1 MGGQWWPDEW
11 GRPSSSG
18 GQNDAAYAYF
28 PATRRLAI
36 KRGTEITLYDTGD
49 HAISGVHQQQGSR
62 GSLEFTSQF
71 GTFTV
76 DSLPPVIGSTGGHQ
90 SAASPPAMARTHSQ
104 SQFQSSAVDPP
115 IAATGPPAAAPE
127 RVSVRMPAHPHP
139 HPPPHRPRRCPG
151 RLNGRP
157 PARRRRPGRSARPS
171 RLWSGFGTRFP
182 DGRRIHREEDRVAGS
197 AIGSE
202 SRRRLLHGFTPPRRP
217 HPVRSMPRFRPA
229 YNTGQARSERLGCF
243 TERLIDVQRQWLV
256 PAGAVRV
263 LPVLRLVHVPVLDLR
278 RHLPQ

>member
-157 PARRRRPGRSARPS
+157 PRGV
-171 RLWSGFGTRFP
+171 
-182 DGRRIHREEDRVAGS
+182 DGRGDRRGHRDFGRASGQGFLTEEEFTAKKTALLG
-197 AIGSE
+197 
-202 SRRRLLHGFTPPRRP
+202 RL
-217 HPVRSMPRFRPA
+217 
-229 YNTGQARSERLGCF
+229 
-243 TERLIDVQRQWLV
+243 
-256 PAGAVRV
+256 
-263 LPVLRLVHVPVLDLR
+263 
-278 RHLPQ
+278 